1 MKVIRENNGF
11 AVDSPIRENVIVSFN
26 ADPSTQPYDFEAG
39 DPFGPCK
46 VDKKEIESITD
57 YWYENPDEFTQAV
70 RYR

>member
-11 AVDSPIRENVIVSFN
+11 AVDSPIRENLILSFK
-26 ADPSTQPYDFEAG
+26 ADPSTQTYDFEAG

-46 VDKKEIESITD
+46 VKKNELELITD
-57 YWYENPDEFTQAV
+57 YWYENPDEFTQEV